1 MMGIIKKFGILAL
14 SGMMVFSA
22 CKNKSEGEGEG
33 LDAAALATKE
43 KATKVFYAVPS
54 PAELALMIKATGA
67 KFDKGILNSVDNA
80 SKYATIKSKALNLG
94 VYGADLSYV
103 STFDQTQESMVYMNT
118 CKKLADGL
126 GLTGAID
133 EEIIKRMEANLNK
146 KDSLVKII
154 SDTYMATDTYLKE
167 NERGSESALVVAGGW
182 IEGMYISIQ
191 VANANKNN
199 QDIMKRIAEQKDVLE
214 NLMGLLGNYA
224 AVEPAVEEIVNEL
237 KPLQTIYNNIKP
249 SGQQGDVKT
258 DTAAMKTTIE
268 STVQYSL
275 SPEQLAEITKILVAL
290 RGKIIA

>member
-237 KPLQTIYNNIKP
+237 KPLQNIYNNIKP

-268 STVQYSL
+268 STVQYNL

>member
-1 MMGIIKKFGILAL
+1 
-14 SGMMVFSA
+14 
-22 CKNKSEGEGEG
+22 
-33 LDAAALATKE
+33 
-43 KATKVFYAVPS
+43 
-54 PAELALMIKATGA
+54 
-67 KFDKGILNSVDNA
+67 
-80 SKYATIKSKALNLG
+80 
-94 VYGADLSYV
+94 
-103 STFDQTQESMVYMNT
+103 
-118 CKKLADGL
+118 
-126 GLTGAID
+126 
-133 EEIIKRMEANLNK
+133 
-146 KDSLVKII
+146 
-154 SDTYMATDTYLKE
+154 MATDTYLKE

-237 KPLQTIYNNIKP
+237 KPLQNIYNNIKP

-268 STVQYSL
+268 STVQYNL

>member
-214 NLMGLLGNYA
+214 NLMGLLGTYA
-224 AVEPAVEEIVNEL
+224 SVEPAVEEIVNEL
-237 KPLQTIYNNIKP
+237 KPLQAIYGNIKP
-249 SGQQGDVKT
+249 SGQQGEVKT

-268 STVQYSL
+268 STVQYNL
-275 SPEQLAEITKILVAL
+275 SPEQLAEITKILVTL

>member
-1 MMGIIKKFGILAL
+1 MTGIIKKFGIIAL
-14 SGMMVFSA
+14 SGMIVFSG
-22 CKNKSEGEGEG
+22 CKNKSENEGEG
-33 LDAAALATKE
+33 LDSAALATKE

-199 QDIMKRIAEQKDVLE
+199 EAIMKRIAEQKDILE

-224 AVEPAVEEIVNEL
+224 SAEPAVEEIVNEL
-237 KPLQTIYNNIKP
+237 KPLQAIYNNIKP
-249 SGQQGDVKT
+249 TGQQGEVKT
-258 DTAAMKTTIE
+258 DTSAMKTTIE
-268 STVQYSL
+268 STVQYNL

>member
-167 NERGSESALVVAGGW
+167 NERESESALVVAGGW

-237 KPLQTIYNNIKP
+237 KPLQNIYNNIKP

-268 STVQYSL
+268 STVQYNL

>member
-1 MMGIIKKFGILAL
+1 MGIIKKFGILAL

-237 KPLQTIYNNIKP
+237 KPLQNIYNNIKP

-268 STVQYSL
+268 STVQYNL

>member
-1 MMGIIKKFGILAL
+1 MMGIVKKFGILAL

-54 PAELALMIKATGA
+54 PAELALLIKATGA

-199 QDIMKRIAEQKDVLE
+199 EAIMKRIAEQKDILE
-214 NLMGLLGNYA
+214 NLMGLLGNYSS
-224 AVEPAVEEIVNEL
+224 VEPAVEEIVNEL
-237 KPLQTIYNNIKP
+237 KPLQAVYANIKP
-249 SGQQGDVKT
+249 TGAQGAVKT
-258 DTAAMKTTIE
+258 DTSAMKTTIE
-268 STVQYSL
+268 STVQYNL
-275 SPEQLAEITKILVAL
+275 APEQLAEITKILVAL
-290 RGKIIA
+290 RAKIVA

>member
-1 MMGIIKKFGILAL
+1 MGIIKKFGILAL

-80 SKYATIKSKALNLG
+80 SKYATITSKALNLG

-214 NLMGLLGNYA
+214 NLMGLLGTYSS
-224 AVEPAVEEIVNEL
+224 VEPAVEEIVNEL
-237 KPLQTIYNNIKP
+237 KPLQAIYGNIKP
-249 SGQQGDVKT
+249 SGQQGEVKT

-268 STVQYSL
+268 STVQYNL
-275 SPEQLAEITKILVAL
+275 SPEQLAEITKILVTL

>member
-1 MMGIIKKFGILAL
+1 MGIIKKFGILAL
-14 SGMMVFSA
+14 SGMIVFSG
-22 CKNKSEGEGEG
+22 CKNKSENEGEG
-33 LDAAALATKE
+33 LDPAALATKE

-54 PAELALMIKATGA
+54 PAELALLIRATGA

-133 EEIIKRMEANLNK
+133 EETIKRMEANLNK

-199 QDIMKRIAEQKDVLE
+199 EAIMKRIAEQKDILE

-224 AVEPAVEEIVNEL
+224 AAEPAVEEIVNEL
-237 KPLQTIYNNIKP
+237 KPLQAIYNNIKP
-249 SGQQGDVKT
+249 TGQQGEVKT
-258 DTAAMKTTIE
+258 DTSAMKTTIE
-268 STVQYSL
+268 STVQYNL

>member
-214 NLMGLLGNYA
+214 NLMGLLGNYS

-237 KPLQTIYNNIKP
+237 KPLQNIYNNIKP

-268 STVQYSL
+268 STVQYNL

>member
-1 MMGIIKKFGILAL
+1 MGIIKKFGILAL

-214 NLMGLLGNYA
+214 NLMGLLGTYA
-224 AVEPAVEEIVNEL
+224 SVEPAVEEIVNEL
-237 KPLQTIYNNIKP
+237 KPLQAIYGNIKP
-249 SGQQGDVKT
+249 SGQQGEVKT

-268 STVQYSL
+268 STVQYNL
-275 SPEQLAEITKILVAL
+275 SPEQLAEITKILVTL

>member
-1 MMGIIKKFGILAL
+1 MNGIVKKFGILAL
-14 SGMMVFSA
+14 TGMMVFSA

-54 PAELALMIKATGA
+54 PAELAMLIKATGA
-67 KFDKGILNSVDNA
+67 KFDKGILNPVDNA

-133 EEIIKRMEANLNK
+133 ETIIKRMEANLNK

-199 QDIMKRIAEQKDVLE
+199 EAIMKRIAEQKDILE
-214 NLMGLLGNYA
+214 SLMGLLGNYA
-224 AVEPAVEEIVNEL
+224 STEPAVEEIVNEL
-237 KPLQTIYNNIKP
+237 KPLQTVYGNIKP
-249 SGQQGDVKT
+249 TGQPGEVKT
-258 DTAAMKTTIE
+258 DTSANKTTIE
-268 STVQYSL
+268 SSVQYNL
-275 SPEQLAEITKILVAL
+275 SPEQLGEITKILVAI
-290 RGKIIA
+290 RGKIVA

>member
-214 NLMGLLGNYA
+214 NLMGLLGTYSS
-224 AVEPAVEEIVNEL
+224 VEPAVEEIVNEL
-237 KPLQTIYNNIKP
+237 KPLQAIYGNIKP
-249 SGQQGDVKT
+249 SGQQGEVKT

-268 STVQYSL
+268 STVQYNL
-275 SPEQLAEITKILVAL
+275 SPEQLAEITKILVTL